1 MIATRPVT
9 IRDPTEN
16 AVHDEGSSLDGG
28 DVTLL
33 AQQELVEPAPVRRL
47 IVPRGHS
54 AWWGVD
60 PSTVRLSV
68 AYVTPEGARGVRTVP
83 FGRVEGSAR
92 LSEIYAQ
99 TRLFALGV
107 AEASGGDL
115 TLDPV
120 SSEWPRPGLVLVEQP
135 SGKMENPNLSYAV
148 GVIQAALY
156 DGLYSALGRAVRI
169 ETCTSGHWKK
179 VACGRGNLYKP
190 KRGHTFEYGVLT
202 WARQNGYAGCSWDEA
217 DAWGIA
223 EAARREVALEER

>member
-1 MIATRPVT
+1 VT
-9 IRDPTEN
+9 IRDAAEN
-16 AVHDEGSSLDGG
+16 AVHEGSSLDGG

-60 PSTVRLSV
+60 PSTTRVSV
-68 AYVTPEGARGVRTVP
+68 AYVWREGARGVRTVP
-83 FGRVEGSAR
+83 FARVEGPAR

-99 TRLFALGV
+99 TRFIA
-107 AEASGGDL
+107 ADL
-115 TLDPV
+115 VTTRFGAFPT
-120 SSEWPRPGLVLVEQP
+120 PGLVLVEQP

-156 DGLYSALGRAVRI
+156 DGLYSALGRAAQI
-169 ETCTSGHWKK
+169 ETCTSSWWKK
-179 VACGRGNLYKP
+179 RACGRGNLYKP
-190 KRGHTFEYGVLT
+190 KRGDPEPYGVLT
-202 WARQNGYAGCSWDEA
+202 WARQNGYAGASWDEA
-217 DAWGIA
+217 DAFGIA

>member
-1 MIATRPVT
+1 VT
-9 IRDPTEN
+9 IRVPAEN
-16 AVHDEGSSLDGG
+16 AVHDEGSSDGG

-83 FGRVEGSAR
+83 FARVEGPAR

-107 AEASGGDL
+107 SAMAIAAPEGVGVLPA
-115 TLDPV
+115 
-120 SSEWPRPGLVLVEQP
+120 PGLVLVEQP

-148 GVIQAALY
+148 GVIQAALF
-156 DGLYSALGRAVRI
+156 DGLYSAFGRAVRI
-169 ETCTSGHWKK
+169 ETCTSSWWKK
-179 VACGRGNLYKP
+179 RACGRGNLYKP
-190 KRGHTFEYGVLT
+190 KRGDPEPYGVLQ
-202 WARQNGYAGCSWDEA
+202 WARQNGYAGASWDEA

>member
-1 MIATRPVT
+1 VT
-9 IRDPTEN
+9 IRDPAEN

-47 IVPRGHS
+47 IVPRGHT
-54 AWWGVD
+54 AYWGVD
-60 PSTVRLSV
+60 GSTVRLSV

-83 FGRVEGSAR
+83 FARADGPAR
-92 LSEIYAQ
+92 LSEIYRE
-99 TRLFALGV
+99 TRLFALHRDD
-107 AEASGGDL
+107 AQMRGDL
-115 TLDPV
+115 PV
-120 SSEWPRPGLVLVEQP
+120 PGLVLVEQP
-135 SGKMENPNLSYAV
+135 SGTMENPNLSYAV

-190 KRGHTFEYGVLT
+190 KTLTGAEPYGVLT
-202 WARQNGYAGCSWDEA
+202 WARQNGYAGSSWDEA

>member
-1 MIATRPVT
+1 VT
-9 IRDPTEN
+9 IRDPAEN
-16 AVHDEGSSLDGG
+16 AVHEGSSLDGG

-68 AYVTPEGARGVRTVP
+68 AFVTPEGRRGVRTVP
-83 FGRVEGSAR
+83 FARAGGPAR

-99 TRLFALGV
+99 TRLFALEGWV
-107 AEASGGDL
+107 HAGFPL
-115 TLDPV
+115 
-120 SSEWPRPGLVLVEQP
+120 PGLVLVEQP

-156 DGLYSALGRAVRI
+156 DGLYSMIDRPVQI
-169 ETCTSGHWKK
+169 ETCTSSWWKK
-179 VACGRGNLYKP
+179 RACGRGNIFKP
-190 KRGHTFEYGVLT
+190 KKRDMDPYGVLT
-202 WARQNGYAGCSWDEA
+202 WARQNGYAGSSWDEA

>member
-1 MIATRPVT
+1 
-9 IRDPTEN
+9 
-16 AVHDEGSSLDGG
+16 
-28 DVTLL
+28 
-33 AQQELVEPAPVRRL
+33 L

-68 AYVTPEGARGVRTVP
+68 AYVTREGARGVRTVP
-83 FGRVEGSAR
+83 FARAEGPAR

-99 TRLFALGV
+99 TASFAAKAARGWQPIRWQLTPQHPWEPVPEPAV
-107 AEASGGDL
+107 ATQIYAKYQA
-115 TLDPV
+115 TVRFQDP
-120 SSEWPRPGLVLVEQP
+120 PPAPGLVLVEQP

-169 ETCTSGHWKK
+169 ETCTSGWWKK
-179 VACGRGNLYKP
+179 RATGRGDVNKTMRVPGKEKP
-190 KRGHTFEYGVLT
+190 VPVPHDEYGVLR

>member
-1 MIATRPVT
+1 VSD
-9 IRDPTEN
+9 RDPAEN
-16 AVHDEGSSLDGG
+16 AVHEGSSLDGG

-83 FGRVEGSAR
+83 FARADGSAR

-99 TRLFALGV
+99 TRLFARHV
-107 AEASGGDL
+107 WSPWTEARVDF
-115 TLDPV
+115 PA
-120 SSEWPRPGLVLVEQP
+120 PGLVLVEQP

-169 ETCTSGHWKK
+169 ETCTSSWWKK
-179 VACGRGNLYKP
+179 RACGRGNLYKP
-190 KRGHTFEYGVLT
+190 KLRGDEYEVLT
-202 WARQNGYAGCSWDEA
+202 WARQNGYAGSSWDEA

>member
-1 MIATRPVT
+1 MT
-9 IRDPTEN
+9 IRDPAEN

-47 IVPRGHS
+47 IVPRGHR

-60 PSTVRLSV
+60 GSTVRLSV
-68 AYVTPEGARGVRTVP
+68 AYAAPAGRRGVRTVP
-83 FGRVEGSAR
+83 FARAEGPAR

-99 TRLFALGV
+99 TRLFALNACHAAGF
-107 AEASGGDL
+107 
-115 TLDPV
+115 P
-120 SSEWPRPGLVLVEQP
+120 WPGLVLVEQP

-169 ETCTSGHWKK
+169 ETCTSSWWKK
-179 VACGRGNLYKP
+179 RACGRGNLYKP
-190 KRGHTFEYGVLT
+190 KSRGDEYGVLQ
-202 WARQNGYAGCSWDEA
+202 WARQNGYAGVSWDEA

>member
-1 MIATRPVT
+1 MRQSDFADIR
-9 IRDPTEN
+9 RDPAEN
-16 AVHDEGSSLDGG
+16 AVHEGSSLDGG

-68 AYVTPEGARGVRTVP
+68 AYVTPDGARGVRTVP
-83 FGRVEGSAR
+83 FARVEGPAR

-99 TRLFALGV
+99 TRLFAVDAVEPWRWG
-107 AEASGGDL
+107 
-115 TLDPV
+115 
-120 SSEWPRPGLVLVEQP
+120 WPLPGLVLVEQP

-169 ETCTSGHWKK
+169 ETCTSSWWKK
-179 VACGRGNLYKP
+179 RACGRGNLYKP
-190 KRGHTFEYGVLT
+190 KKGDLEPYGVLT
-202 WARQNGYAGCSWDEA
+202 WARQNGYAGSSWDES

>member
-1 MIATRPVT
+1 MSD
-9 IRDPTEN
+9 RDPAEN
-16 AVHDEGSSLDGG
+16 AVHEGSSLDGG

-47 IVPRGHS
+47 IVPQQCGS
-54 AWWGVD
+54 WWGVD

-68 AYVTPEGARGVRTVP
+68 AYVTPEGRRGVRTVP
-83 FGRVEGSAR
+83 FARAEGPAR

-99 TRLFALGV
+99 TRSFA
-107 AEASGGDL
+107 AEGFLYAGFPL
-115 TLDPV
+115 
-120 SSEWPRPGLVLVEQP
+120 PGLVLVEQP

-169 ETCTSGHWKK
+169 ETCTSGWWKK
-179 VACGRGNLYKP
+179 RACGRGNLYKP
-190 KRGHTFEYGVLT
+190 KSRNDEYRVLT
-202 WARQNGYAGCSWDEA
+202 WARQNGYAGYSWDEC

>member
-1 MIATRPVT
+1 MRQSDFADIR
-9 IRDPTEN
+9 RDPAEN
-16 AVHDEGSSLDGG
+16 AVHEGSSLDGG

-83 FGRVEGSAR
+83 FARADGPAR

-99 TRLFALGV
+99 TRRFAAVSLGPRYFP
-107 AEASGGDL
+107 
-115 TLDPV
+115 TTP
-120 SSEWPRPGLVLVEQP
+120 SSDDGFPWPGLVLVEQP

-179 VACGRGNLYKP
+179 VACGMGNIYKP
-190 KRGHTFEYGVLT
+190 KLKGEPYGVLT